1 MALPVLRRNRV
12 ESAPVAWRAP
22 LGQPWSDFGELYERM
37 RGFCLSV
44 ACQRQSEPLVDGIG

>member
-1 MALPVLRRNRV
+1 MALPVLRRNRE

-37 RGFCLSV
+37 GRLLSEAFAGSDRV
-44 ACQRQSEPLVDGIG
+44 VNG

>member
-1 MALPVLRRNRV
+1 MALPVLWRNRV

-37 RGFCLSV
+37 RRLV
-44 ACQRQSEPLVDGIG
+44 SEAFGGWD